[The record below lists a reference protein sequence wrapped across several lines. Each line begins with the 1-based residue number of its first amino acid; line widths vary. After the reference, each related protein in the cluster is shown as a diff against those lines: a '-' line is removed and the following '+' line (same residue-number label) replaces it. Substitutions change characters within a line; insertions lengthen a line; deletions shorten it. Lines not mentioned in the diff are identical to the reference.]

1 MALVAR
7 LCRRSSIR
15 RSSLL
20 HGGAFYNAYMGSSN
34 TAGEKRP
41 LSLTDDTR
49 SITYNNS
56 TPSYLAYY
64 STDSDRAG
72 SDDHRAGEISV
83 KPSNTPTRH
92 GGVRGQS
99 RRSLLWSNPW
109 DLVPFSFYNRG
120 GFGNVLEHMSGN
132 LNRLFQNLVPSRI
145 LGRLK
150 EDDKRYKL
158 QYEVP
163 GFSKED
169 LKITIDKGFLTIS
182 GEHQEEE
189 GDESNH
195 DHHDEEGADGY
206 WHGSRYR
213 FYHTSLMLPAD
224 AKVDDIKAELK
235 HGVLRITIPRSEDS
249 KSDAKTVHIE

>member
-7 LCRRSSIR
+7 LCMRSCTR

-20 HGGAFYNAYMGSSN
+20 HGGSLYNAYMGN
-34 TAGEKRP
+34 TNAAGEKRSP
-41 LSLTDDTR
+41 SLTDDAR
-49 SITYNNS
+49 SITYNS
-56 TPSYLAYY
+56 TPYLAYHT
-64 STDSDRAG
+64 TDSDRAG

-83 KPSNTPTRH
+83 KPFNTPTRH
-92 GGVRGQS
+92 GGGRGRG

-109 DLVPFSFYNRG
+109 DLVPFSRSHGG
-120 GFGNVLEHMSGN
+120 GFGNVLEHMSGS
-132 LNRLFQNLVPSRI
+132 LNRLCQNLVPSCI

-169 LKITIDKGFLTIS
+169 LKITVDKGFLTIS
-182 GEHQEEE
+182 GEHKEEE
-189 GDESNH
+189 GDESDH
-195 DHHDEEGADGY
+195 DDDEEDGS

-249 KSDAKTVHIE
+249 KSDAKMVHIE

>member
-20 HGGAFYNAYMGSSN
+20 HGGSFYNAYMGSSN
-34 TAGEKRP
+34 TAGEKRS
-41 LSLTDDTR
+41 LSLTDDAR
-49 SITYNNS
+49 SITYNCS
-56 TPSYLAYY
+56 PSYLAYY
-64 STDSDRAG
+64 STDSDRA
-72 SDDHRAGEISV
+72 DHRAGEISV
-83 KPSNTPTRH
+83 KTSNTPTRH
-92 GGVRGQS
+92 GGGRGQS

-109 DLVPFSFYNRG
+109 DLVPFSFNNRG
-120 GFGNVLEHMSGN
+120 RFGNVLEHMSGN
-132 LNRLFQNLVPSRI
+132 LNQLFQNLVPSRI

-169 LKITIDKGFLTIS
+169 LKITIDKGFLTNS

-189 GDESNH
+189 GDESDH
-195 DHHDEEGADGY
+195 DDYDEEEEDGY

-213 FYHTSLMLPAD
+213 C
-224 AKVDDIKAELK
+224 
-235 HGVLRITIPRSEDS
+235 
-249 KSDAKTVHIE
+249 